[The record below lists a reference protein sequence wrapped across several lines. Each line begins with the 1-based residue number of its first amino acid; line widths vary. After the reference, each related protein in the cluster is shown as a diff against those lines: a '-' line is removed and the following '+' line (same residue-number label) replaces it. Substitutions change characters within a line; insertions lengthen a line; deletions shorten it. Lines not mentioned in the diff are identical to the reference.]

1 MFSIFSK
8 ASWWELFETYL
19 THGEPLAAGFSILA
33 KFAKTFSVNFC
44 QIFHKRCGQI
54 CQQKFSANFGRPWAA
69 TKIWSCQNQ
78 ICENKAVWERD
89 EANPVCQISF
99 EMIRGR
105 ANTHISVLYQAN
117 LICQIS
123 FETMEQIHTYIP
135 PSPTFGL
142 WKADVIKDYVALQFL
157 PVC

>member
-1 MFSIFSK
+1 MSSKIGIHFLKSFFVEVIWDIFN
-8 ASWWELFETYL
+8 SWRATCHQQQVSLQNNFAT
-19 THGEPLAAGFSILA
+19 ILA
-33 KFAKTFSVNFC
+33 KFSKTFSVNFC

-69 TKIWSCQNQ
+69 TKISSCQNQ

-117 LICQIS
+117 LICQIG
-123 FETMEQIHTYIP
+123 FEMMEQIHIFHP
-135 PSPTFGL
+135 VQHL
-142 WKADVIKDYVALQFL
+142 DYGKLM
-157 PVC
+157 